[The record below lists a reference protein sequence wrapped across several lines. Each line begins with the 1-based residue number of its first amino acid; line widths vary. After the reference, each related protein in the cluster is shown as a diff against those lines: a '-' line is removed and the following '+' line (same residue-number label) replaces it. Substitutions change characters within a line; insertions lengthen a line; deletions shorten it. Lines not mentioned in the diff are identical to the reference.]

1 MNNVGQQLVSHPV
14 SLFLFFSSHFPLLP
28 AVACLAEY
36 ATDLQFHWPSSTRFD
51 FLFKKK
57 RCGRCG
63 RRIVRGGMPTPANEW
78 AASFPPFFSD
88 SKRAL
93 SVVTDENVENTE
105 SGMAGFFQS
114 TPPPLHVPQKTVLQ
128 VAHDL
133 SVGWWE
139 CRSRPGTDVH
149 RCNSGNSSPQETRLR
164 ASSFRPPLLP
174 PRISPPNG

>member
-14 SLFLFFSSHFPLLP
+14 SLFLFFLHIFLFCRQWRVWQSTQRIF
-28 AVACLAEY
+28 
-36 ATDLQFHWPSSTRFD
+36 SSTGLLRLDLIF
-51 FLFKKK
+51 FSKKK

-78 AASFPPFFSD
+78 AASFPLFFSD
-88 SKRAL
+88 SKRTL